1 MVPEAALSSAQG
13 CGAGLYTLGFDFKVE
28 NNFRSCAFFVMM
40 AGQTLALESDAALG
54 DHGTGQASGGT
65 QRVCRSIGG
74 LLWWVVLC

>member
-28 NNFRSCAFFVMM
+28 NSFHPFAFFALMTDE
-40 AGQTLALESDAALG
+40 TLALESDAALG
-54 DHGTGQASGGT
+54 GHGTGEASGGT